1 MHSSRIERIMYA
13 LTEGRIVEMKRFR
26 TVDNA
31 EHRFT
36 FQLFRHKDP
45 QYLLIEEFENGTVQE
60 EFVDIEAI
68 LLLCNWLL
76 KLKFK
81 AKIIDLKTRR
91 IQ

>member
-1 MHSSRIERIMYA
+1 MYA
-13 LTEGRIVEMKRFR
+13 LTAGKIVELKRVR
-26 TVDNA
+26 LSDSA
-31 EHRFT
+31 EHSFT
-36 FQLFRHKDP
+36 FQLFRHQDP
-45 QYLLIEEFENGTVQE
+45 QYLLVEQFENGTVQE

-81 AKIIDLKTRR
+81 AKIIDLKKGS